1 MSEKHKQVHTAYCD
15 YQIAKASKPSRIYS
29 VKGETK
35 SNKGIKTTGLSKAML
50 AKQLSMLI
58 QRGE

>member
-1 MSEKHKQVHTAYCD
+1 MSEKHKQIHTAYCN

-29 VKGETK
+29 VKAEIK
-35 SNKGIKTTGLSKAML
+35 SNKGIKTTGLSKAIL

-58 QRGE
+58 

>member
-1 MSEKHKQVHTAYCD
+1 MSEKHKQIHRAYCD
-15 YQIAKASKPSRIYS
+15 YQIAKANKPLRIYS

-35 SNKGIKTTGLSKAML
+35 SNKGIKTTGLSKEML

-58 QRGE
+58 

>member
-1 MSEKHKQVHTAYCD
+1 MSEKAKQIHTAYCN

-29 VKGETK
+29 VKAEIK
-35 SNKGIKTTGLSKAML
+35 SNKGIKTTGLSKARL

-58 QRGE
+58 

>member
-1 MSEKHKQVHTAYCD
+1 MSDKYKTIHTAYCN

-29 VKGETK
+29 VKAEIK

-58 QRGE
+58 

>member
-1 MSEKHKQVHTAYCD
+1 MSEKHKTIHNAYCN
-15 YQIAKASKPSRIYS
+15 YQVEKASKPSRIYS
-29 VKGETK
+29 VKAEIK

-58 QRGE
+58 

>member
-1 MSEKHKQVHTAYCD
+1 MSEKHKQIHTANCD
-15 YQIAKASKPSRIYS
+15 YQIAKASKASSVYS
-29 VKGETK
+29 VKAEK

-58 QRGE
+58 

>member
-1 MSEKHKQVHTAYCD
+1 MSEKHKQIHTAYCN

-29 VKGETK
+29 VKTEIK
-35 SNKGIKTTGLSKAML
+35 SNKGVKTTGLSKAML

-58 QRGE
+58 